1 MSLHAV
7 KRVPLGVWAV
17 LIALLPILP
26 RALEALWQFPFGS
39 DGVIGLHDPDS
50 WLRLT
55 LVRDWLQGGSWYD
68 HSYASNA
75 PNDPAVSPWTRP
87 LDVVIAAIAQ
97 LQGGELTTRL
107 VRTAIIL
114 PLLWMGLAAAALVF
128 TVRRLTTMPH
138 AILLVGVL
146 LLTAP
151 INYNYFSPGNADHHA
166 PLCALFCWVVALMI
180 AHDPRRANGIVPMG
194 LLLSLMLWISPEALF
209 IIAIVYGWFG
219 LQWLAGASL
228 RPLAKLAT
236 TLTLGSMAALAIE
249 RPLSQWLHYSY
260 DTISIAYVQVLAM
273 LALACW
279 LLTRIT
285 SFFWLWRAV
294 AAALLLCAVVAVTSM
309 VDPKFLVG
317 PMADAD
323 PYIFSDFLPRVIE
336 AHHAWSESTLK
347 LIGLLV
353 QPLLAFYVAL
363 RCATQRHGI
372 IAPGKALT
380 LAYLLLM
387 TGVMYF
393 TQMRWAYYFF
403 PLVPLLLAPFLASWL
418 NPQRSA
424 VSAYWPA
431 NRLRRLDDR
440 QLMRRRIPLLLLA
453 LVLPSVLILSGAYL
467 EKRYASP
474 VLRCHREVRQMI
486 QNGEIASM
494 GQGKPQ
500 TILTAT
506 ELGPE
511 LLFFT
516 HDRII
521 ASYYHREGKGI
532 RAVWEAQA
540 TEQPA
545 RLQAFVKARKVDAI
559 IICPDSYA
567 PEAAVLHR
575 LRNGE
580 LATPPWLKPYKT
592 KAKQSGDTAPAIFL
606 VNRQAR

>member
-26 RALEALWQFPFGS
+26 RALETLWQFPFGS
-39 DGVIGLHDPDS
+39 DGAIGLHDPDS

-75 PNDPAVSPWTRP
+75 PHGPVISPWTRA
-87 LDVVIAAIAQ
+87 LDVVIAGIAQ
-97 LQGGELTTRL
+97 LQGGDLATRL
-107 VRTAIIL
+107 VRTALVL
-114 PLLWMGLAAAALVF
+114 PLIWMTLVASALVV

-138 AILLVGVL
+138 AVLLVGVL

-151 INYNYFSPGNADHHA
+151 INYNYFGPGNADHHA
-166 PLCALFCWVVALMI
+166 PLSALFCWVVALMFGYE
-180 AHDPRRANGIVPMG
+180 ARRGNGLVAMG
-194 LLLSLMLWISPEALF
+194 LLLALMLWISPEAIF
-209 IIAIVYGWFG
+209 IIAIVYGWLG

-228 RPLAKLAT
+228 RPLARLAT
-236 TLTLGSMAALAIE
+236 TVTLGSMAALAIE
-249 RPLSQWLHYSY
+249 RPLSLWLQYSY
-260 DTISIAYVQVLAM
+260 DTLSIAYVQVLAM
-273 LALACW
+273 VALACW

-285 SFFWLWRAV
+285 SFFWLWRAL
-294 AAALLLCAVVAVTSM
+294 AAAVLLGAIAMVTYVA
-309 VDPKFLVG
+309 DPKFLAG
-317 PMADAD
+317 PMAEAD

-336 AHHAWSESTLK
+336 AHHAWSQSPLK
-347 LIGLLV
+347 FIGLLV

-372 IAPGKALT
+372 LAPGKALS
-380 LAYLLLM
+380 LLYLLLT
-387 TGVMYF
+387 TGVLYL

-403 PLVPLLLAPFLASWL
+403 PLVPLALAPYLASWL

-440 QLMRRRIPLLLLA
+440 QLMRRRVPVLLLA

-467 EKRYASP
+467 EKQYASP
-474 VLRCHREVRQMI
+474 VPRCHRDVRLLI
-486 QNGEIASM
+486 QNGEIARLRK
-494 GQGKPQ
+494 GQPL

-516 HDRII
+516 NDRII
-521 ASYYHREGKGI
+521 ASNYHREGPAI
-532 RAVWEAQA
+532 RQLWEAQA
-540 TEQPA
+540 TEKPD
-545 RLQAFVKARKVDAI
+545 RLQAFVKARKVDAL

-567 PEAAVLHR
+567 PETAALHR

-580 LATPPWLKPYKT
+580 LPPPAWLKPYRITT
-592 KAKQSGDTAPAIFL
+592 KLSDKAPPSIFL
-606 VNRQAR
+606 VNGKAR